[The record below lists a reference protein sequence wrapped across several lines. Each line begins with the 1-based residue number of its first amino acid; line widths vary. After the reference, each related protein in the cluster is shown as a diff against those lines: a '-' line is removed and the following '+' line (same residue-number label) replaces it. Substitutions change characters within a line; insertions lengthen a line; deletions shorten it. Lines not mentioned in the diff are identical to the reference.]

1 VVNSCAPDELAV
13 PAPYVASILLLLLQ
27 TRSVFNDNELNMCDE
42 CHKKK
47 NIYVII
53 KLQMYVLLYKNKHIT
68 KK

>member
-1 VVNSCAPDELAV
+1 MLV
-13 PAPYVASILLLLLQ
+13 LLQ
-27 TRSVFNDNELNMCDE
+27 TRGVFNDNELNMCDE

-68 KK
+68 KKIEIFKKFESYCQTN

>member
-1 VVNSCAPDELAV
+1 MLVFS
-13 PAPYVASILLLLLQ
+13 Q
-27 TRSVFNDNELNMCDE
+27 TSGEFNDNELNMCDD

-53 KLQMYVLLYKNKHIT
+53 NLQMYVLLYKNKQIT